1 MVVNNKFYCIMKG
14 VYKEILT
21 YRNGEMDGEF
31 ITLSSFSHASFGS
44 QNTSSVSP
52 FINSASSPC

>member
-1 MVVNNKFYCIMKG
+1 MVVINKSSCKVIGM
-14 VYKEILT
+14 YKELLT

-44 QNTSSVSP
+44 QNTSSGSP
-52 FINSASSPC
+52 LINSTSSPC